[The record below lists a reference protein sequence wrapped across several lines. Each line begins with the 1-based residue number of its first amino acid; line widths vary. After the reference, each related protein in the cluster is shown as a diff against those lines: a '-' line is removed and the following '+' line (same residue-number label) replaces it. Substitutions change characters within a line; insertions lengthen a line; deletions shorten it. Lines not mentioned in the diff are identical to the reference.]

1 MPWCGWSPKR
11 WVQLSPK
18 PRRFCW
24 KWNVSIRD
32 PLQNNH
38 PNLENFVNSSRFGEI
53 FHTFSSKKK
62 SQLFLKTMP
71 SEVGAFID
79 ALLLSWI
86 LICFFQWIGRALRVG
101 VGPYLQQSQRL
112 IFCHKFFA
120 VRLEQL
126 HENHQIPSPNKNPPN
141 IGKDSTL
148 NSLTILKL
156 TFTHNFKLIRTCKT
170 LNISFHWVNPRCLRM
185 LLLWLASKSTGK
197 NTPKLVVII
206 RESSPATTVHGRIW
220 G

>member
-38 PNLENFVNSSRFGEI
+38 PNLENFVKSSRFGEI
-53 FHTFSSKKK
+53 FHTFSSYILPVN
-62 SQLFLKTMP
+62 LFLKTMP

-101 VGPYLQQSQRL
+101 VRPYLSSEAGAIAPIIKFLHQTKTHQKLGRIPLWS
-112 IFCHKFFA
+112 IF
-120 VRLEQL
+120 
-126 HENHQIPSPNKNPPN
+126 
-141 IGKDSTL
+141 
-148 NSLTILKL
+148 KL

-185 LLLWLASKSTGK
+185 LLLWLASKYRKKHTVV
-197 NTPKLVVII
+197 VVIWVI
-206 RESSPATTVHGRIW
+206 SRNTVADLRLEPQIS
-220 G
+220 